1 MAARMNS
8 WAMRGGRT
16 GWKRICNAPF
26 DGYAYPN
33 LQHAPDVEIE
43 AAYFELEPATHCRC
57 SAWTGLRTST
67 MRRTTR
73 CLSALRGQHPGQ
85 ATSLLDQP
93 ERLIELIGDTPV
105 AKIVTSG
112 PA

>member
-1 MAARMNS
+1 M
-8 WAMRGGRT
+8 T
-16 GWKRICNAPF
+16 
-26 DGYAYPN
+26 
-33 LQHAPDVEIE
+33 
-43 AAYFELEPATHCRC
+43 
-57 SAWTGLRTST
+57 
-67 MRRTTR
+67 RTTR

-85 ATSLLDQP
+85 ASSVLDQP